1 VRFHGSFLQ
10 ILYVAAV
17 ALCAADVL
25 DVVERVCNR
34 VAIMAEGKLLVEGTP
49 QELQHQ
55 HGADTLE
62 QLFTRLTGLS
72 GLAARAETFATSMR
86 S

>member
-1 VRFHGSFLQ
+1 MYSSH
-10 ILYVAAV
+10 
-17 ALCAADVL
+17 VL

-34 VAIMAEGKLLVEGTP
+34 VAIMAQGRLLVEGSP

-62 QLFTRLTGLS
+62 QLFTQLTGLS
-72 GLAARAETFATSMR
+72 GLEARAETFAKNMLS
-86 S
+86 